1 MGIKS
6 NEAIQFAQMQNQM
19 ARDELKAMRDENLQ
33 RMGQTTQ
40 IYLAEIQN
48 DTAKQNLLLN
58 QNFQRE
64 LSLFD
69 AQIDL
74 QVAQGKI
81 DATQAMAKYDAV
93 FQAAADSIPRPQDFV
108 EASYNADVLNMPTY
122 TYGEK
127 MGGKEDGDLITDAN
141 IFQASQDIKVDQLMP
156 EQIYVFNGKFYF
168 TDAKGNLQGNTVGS
182 GTNDL
187 DAVRNAFLIFRQK
200 QQ

>member
-1 MGIKS
+1 MS
-6 NEAIQFAQMQNQM
+6 
-19 ARDELKAMRDENLQ
+19 
-33 RMGQTTQ
+33 QTTQ

-69 AQIDL
+69 AQVDL
-74 QVAQGKI
+74 KIAQGKI
-81 DATQAMAKYDAV
+81 DATEAMAEYEAV
-93 FQAAADSIPRPQDFV
+93 FEAALDGTPRPQDFV
-108 EASYNADVLNMPTY
+108 TASRNKDVLNMPTY

-156 EQIYVFNGKFYF
+156 NQMYVFNGKFYF
-168 TDAKGNLQGNTVGS
+168 TDENGDLQGGTVGS
-182 GTNDL
+182 GTNDI
-187 DAVRNAFLIFRQK
+187 DAVRNSFLNFQNK
-200 QQ
+200 Q